1 MENMLVMK
9 DLVKKYATAY
19 AVNHINIQLP
29 KGEFLTLLGPSGSGK
44 STTLKMVAGLEIPTA
59 GEIWID
65 GKEVSDLPPNKRG
78 LGMVFQNYALFPHMT
93 IAENLAFP
101 MKMKKTYSKSEITAK
116 VEETLELIQ
125 LPGFGNRY
133 PAQLSGGQQQR
144 VALGRALIFQP
155 PIILMDEPLGALDK
169 KLRGDM
175 QLEIKRIQKMLDIT
189 TIYVTHDQEEALT
202 MSDRIA
208 IMNHGRIEQMGAP
221 REIYENP
228 NNAFVADF
236 IGESNFLPVD
246 VVEDQNG
253 IALLRIKSEQQTNIS
268 LCHTADIPSGDDLK
282 LVVRPEKMLIA
293 PDLGE
298 MRKVSGKITDVIYLG
313 EMVRYIVMIDGKY
326 EVVAKQQIIS
336 TDKIF
341 PVGMTVDLGWKDE
354 SAQVL

>member
-1 MENMLVMK
+1 MQNMLVMK
-9 DLVKKYATAY
+9 DLVKKYAASY
-19 AVNHINIQLP
+19 AVNHVNIELP

-65 GKEVSDLPPNKRG
+65 GKEISDLPPNKRG

-101 MKMKKTYSKSEITAK
+101 MKMRKTYTKGQIADK
-116 VEETLELIQ
+116 VRETLELIQ
-125 LPGFGNRY
+125 LPDFGGRY
-133 PAQLSGGQQQR
+133 PTQLSGGQQQR

-175 QLEIKRIQKMLDIT
+175 QLEIKRIQKKMDIT

-208 IMNHGRIEQMGAP
+208 IMNHGKIEQMGTP

-236 IGESNFLPVD
+236 IGESNFLPVE
-246 VVEDQNG
+246 VLEDRDG
-253 IALLRIKSEQQTNIS
+253 KAVLAVKSEMHTKIS
-268 LCHTADIPSGDDLK
+268 LSHTLPVPTGEDLK

-293 PDLGE
+293 PSLFE
-298 MRKVSGKITDVIYLG
+298 QRKVDGKITDIIYLG
-313 EMVRYIVMIDGKY
+313 EMVRYIVLVDGKY
-326 EVVAKQQIIS
+326 EIIAKQQILS
-336 TDKIF
+336 TDRIF
-341 PVGMTVDLGWKDE
+341 PVGTKVELGWKDE
-354 SAQVL
+354 NAQVL